1 MKTNDSAEKTIQE
14 LVNKK
19 KSLKNEMKFLTNNKI
34 KDYHVSR
41 YIQIIQTEN
50 NFPFCEPK
58 QQIYKYTSV
67 NLFSKDWIATEFNKT
82 KWKIV

>member
-19 KSLKNEMKFLTNNKI
+19 KSLKNEIKFLTKSKI

-41 YIQIIQTEN
+41 KFKQKII
-50 NFPFCEPK
+50 FPFVK
-58 QQIYKYTSV
+58 H
-67 NLFSKDWIATEFNKT
+67 
-82 KWKIV
+82 